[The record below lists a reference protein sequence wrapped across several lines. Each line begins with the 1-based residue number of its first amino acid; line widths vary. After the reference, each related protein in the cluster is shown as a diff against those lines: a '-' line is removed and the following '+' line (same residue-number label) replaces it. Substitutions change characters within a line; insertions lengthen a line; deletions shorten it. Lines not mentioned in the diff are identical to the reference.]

1 MFHRFFEEGL
11 AQASYLLACD
21 RGHEAVVVD
30 PRRDVDVY
38 VAMARQHGL
47 TIVAAIETHIHADFV
62 SGARELA
69 AAGAR
74 IFAGPCSDLRFEHH
88 EVGDKEQLPI
98 GSMTLEFLHT
108 PGHTPEHV
116 SVLAT
121 QPGDETR
128 VFTGDTLFVGA
139 VGRPDLLGPDQ
150 MRALAGQ
157 LYDSL
162 TMQLMA
168 LDDAVE
174 VHPGHGAG
182 SLCGAHIGS
191 APYSTIGRERSTN
204 SMLQQPSREAFMAA
218 VLADLPE
225 TPPYFARMKRINREG
240 PVLVGMAEGYPGVR
254 AIGAP
259 SAQAAIE
266 DGAILI
272 DLRDAGA
279 FCAFHPT
286 GALNIAFG
294 PKVGY
299 WAGWVLP
306 AGARIVL
313 LASNPG
319 EAAEA
324 GRQLMR
330 VGIDG
335 VMGCV
340 SGGASAWQAAGLPAS
355 HIPRVSARD
364 LDERIR
370 GGREA
375 ISVVD
380 VRSAAEW
387 AAGHLAGSLNLPI
400 GDLVN
405 NMAHV
410 PREGTVATIC
420 ESGYRSALAASI
432 LARAG
437 ISTVINVAG
446 GMTEIRRV
454 PTRG

>member
-1 MFHRFFEEGL
+1 MFHRFFDEGL
-11 AQASYLLACD
+11 AHASYLVACD
-21 RGHEAVVVD
+21 RTQKAVVLD

-38 VAMARQHGL
+38 VAMAQQHGL
-47 TIVAAIETHIHADFV
+47 TIVAAIETHVHADFV

-69 AAGAR
+69 AIGAR
-74 IFAGPCSDLRFEHH
+74 VYAGPGSDLRFEHH
-88 EVGDKEQLPI
+88 EVRHKERLSL
-98 GSMTLEFLHT
+98 GSISFEFLHT

-121 QPGDETR
+121 QPDEAAR

-139 VGRPDLLGPDQ
+139 VGRPDLLGPEQ
-150 MRALAGQ
+150 MNTLAGQ

-162 TMQLMA
+162 TMQLLA

-191 APYSTIGRERSTN
+191 APSSTIGRERNTN
-204 SMLQQPSREAFMAA
+204 PLLQQTSRQAFVAA

-225 TPPYFARMKRINREG
+225 TPPYFARMKRVNREG
-240 PVLVGMAEGYPGVR
+240 PVLHGMADGCKGVR
-254 AIGAP
+254 SIPAP
-259 SAQAAIE
+259 NACAAIE

-279 FCAFHPT
+279 FCAYHPT

-294 PKVGY
+294 PKIGY

-313 LASNPG
+313 MAADSG

-330 VGIDG
+330 VGLDG
-335 VMGCV
+335 VLGYIE
-340 SGGASAWQAAGLPAS
+340 GGAAAWQAAGLPAS
-355 HIPRVSARD
+355 RIPRVGARD
-364 LDERIR
+364 FDDSIR
-370 GGREA
+370 DGRGPVTV
-375 ISVVD
+375 ID
-380 VRSAAEW
+380 VRSAGEW
-387 AAGHLAGSLNLPI
+387 RAGHLPGSVNLPV
-400 GDLVN
+400 GELVN
-405 NMAHV
+405 RLATV
-410 PREGTVATIC
+410 PRTETVATIC

-432 LARAG
+432 LASAG
-437 ISTVINVAG
+437 FHSVVNVAG
-446 GMTEIRRV
+446 GMTELRRV
-454 PTRG
+454 STRS